1 VTENRQILAGHKCLV
16 VGIANAHSI
25 AYGCAEA
32 FRDAGA
38 ELAITW
44 LNDKARP
51 HVEPL
56 AKELGATITAPMNV
70 ETPGELEAVFD
81 QIRSRWGRLDSI
93 IHSIAFAPHADLQGG
108 LLDCSAEGFARAM
121 DDAASR

>member
-1 VTENRQILAGHKCLV
+1 MLQPKAILTGHKALI
-16 VGIANAHSI
+16 VGIANEDSI
-25 AYGCAEA
+25 AFGCAEA

-108 LLDCSAEGFARAM
+108 LLDC
-121 DDAASR
+121 